1 MNLTEYLQNL
11 TSKST
16 NNQLD
21 DLKFRKAEVSNYV
34 GIDEILKTINP
45 QKWTARIIQ
54 EEKYLFYNNKYL
66 NVSKFK
72 EAIDKLYSQNGYT
85 NFGYSKIPAEDLVRY
100 KRIKDLIMPTF
111 FDVMTDELDPEI
123 LANILYNDDYKEFD
137 WQPEE
142 IK

>member
-72 EAIDKLYSQNGYT
+72 QEIDKIYSENGYS
-85 NFGYSKIPAEDLVRY
+85 NFGFAKIPAEDLVRY
-100 KRIKDLIMPTF
+100 KKIKDLIMPTF
-111 FDVMTDELDPEI
+111 YDVMTDEIDASI
-123 LANILYNDDYKEFD
+123 VAKILYDNEYKEFD

-142 IK
+142 VQ